1 MLVLG
6 LTGGIGAGKTEVARI
21 FEKLGAKVLNA
32 DLIAKAISNT
42 DSTVIQQ
49 IKAHFGEQ
57 IYSPDGLLRRKELGQ
72 VVFSEPEKLK
82 ILNGIV
88 HPPTISRLRAEI
100 QLAKKAN
107 QNPLLVIESALIF
120 EVGLE
125 SEFDLVVVV
134 SADPARIIE
143 RLRERD
149 QLSQQAIENRMQ
161 SQLDPASKEELA
173 DIVIHN
179 NSDIENL
186 TKTVTRIFTDLIK
199 MNSVNISEK
208 LQL

>member
-21 FEKLGAKVLNA
+21 FETLGAKVLNA
-32 DLIAKAISNT
+32 DLIAKAISDT
-42 DSTVIQQ
+42 DPTVIQQ

-57 IYSPDGLLRRKELGQ
+57 IYSPAGLLRRKELGQ
-72 VVFSEPEKLK
+72 IVFSEPEKLK
-82 ILNGIV
+82 ILNEIV
-88 HPPTISRLRAEI
+88 HPPTISKLRSEI
-100 QLAKKAN
+100 QLVKKLN
-107 QNPLLVIESALIF
+107 RYPLLVIESALIF
-120 EVGLE
+120 EIGLE
-125 SEFDLVVVV
+125 TEFDRVVVV
-134 SADPARIIE
+134 SADPARIVE
-143 RLRERD
+143 RLQERD
-149 QLSQQAIENRMQ
+149 QLSQQAIESRIK

-173 DIVIHN
+173 DIVIQN

-186 TKTVTRIFTDLIK
+186 TKTVTRIFKEVIK